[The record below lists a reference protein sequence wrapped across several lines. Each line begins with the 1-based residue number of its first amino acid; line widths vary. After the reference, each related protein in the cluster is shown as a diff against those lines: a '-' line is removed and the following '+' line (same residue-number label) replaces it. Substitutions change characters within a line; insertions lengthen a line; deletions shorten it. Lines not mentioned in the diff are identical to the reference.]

1 MNVTRP
7 ITITESMLISSS
19 IAVDADS
26 SLYGAAWKGLWVSGT
41 PYGVGDVV
49 YKGILLYESLV
60 AANTGNDPVATST
73 GVSPKWLNLGKI
85 NRWRMFDEYTNTV
98 SSDTDEIV
106 LVLAVD
112 EVDSV
117 ALFGL
122 EANAA
127 KVEILNN
134 LDVSVWAYEIDLIS
148 AALSFDNWW
157 DYYFA
162 PYPPAKRDLVI
173 PLGWMVSTIVGEKI
187 RITLSGAGLVACGMG
202 VVGSAVEFGN
212 VQYEP
217 EISGIGY
224 GNELTDDFGRTYLKA
239 GATARRLRGELIIR
253 DRSESYVY
261 NLLSDLLQVPAVW
274 NLNAPGATRDLLIT
288 YGFLRDFR
296 EVIRFETKTTCSLE
310 IQGLVA
316 ALNSVA

>member
-7 ITITESMLISSS
+7 IVVTESMLISSS
-19 IAVDADS
+19 IAVDADAT
-26 SLYGAAWKGLWVSGT
+26 LYGAAWKGLWVVGT

-49 YKGILLYESLV
+49 YKGILLYESLE
-60 AANTGNDPVATST
+60 AANTGNDPAVTST
-73 GVSPKWLNLGKI
+73 GVAPKWLELGKI

-106 LVLAVD
+106 LVLAAN

-117 ALFGL
+117 ALYNMV
-122 EANAA
+122 ANAA

-134 LDVSVWAYEIDLIS
+134 MDDPVWTYEIDLL
-148 AALSFDNWW
+148 AAAMTFDNWF

-162 PYPPAKRDLVI
+162 PYPPAKRDMVI
-173 PLGWMVSTIVGEKI
+173 PLPWMVSTIVDEKI
-187 RITLSGAGLVACGMG
+187 RITLSGAGLVECGMFVAG
-202 VVGSAVEFGN
+202 YAVEFGN
-212 VQYEP
+212 IQFEP

-224 GNELTDDFGRTYLKA
+224 GKESTDEFGRTYVKA
-239 GATARRLRGELIIR
+239 GATARPLRGELVIR

-261 NLLSDLLQVPAVW
+261 NQLSELLQVPAIW
-274 NLNAPGATRDLLIT
+274 NLNAPGASRDLLIT
-288 YGFLRDFR
+288 YGFLRSFR
-296 EVIRFETKTTCSLE
+296 EIIRFETKTTCSLE

-316 ALNSVA
+316 ALKPIV